1 MYFSTCLQPLFI
13 FRYKLWHYTGK
24 LLDERRVSELWEVKH
39 LSLLM
44 YAMIYAIEKT
54 LNPLNFFGS
63 LCQFFFWQ
71 VKWQPVP
78 DGKFKE
84 PTIDYSAAVSATTQE
99 QQKSQCYCSLL

>member
-1 MYFSTCLQPLFI
+1 MCT
-13 FRYKLWHYTGK
+13 
-24 LLDERRVSELWEVKH
+24 
-39 LSLLM
+39 
-44 YAMIYAIEKT
+44 MIYTIDIFQSI
-54 LNPLNFFGS
+54 N
-63 LCQFFFWQ
+63 FFFWQ

>member
-1 MYFSTCLQPLFI
+1 
-13 FRYKLWHYTGK
+13 
-24 LLDERRVSELWEVKH
+24 
-39 LSLLM
+39 M

-54 LNPLNFFGS
+54 LNPLNFFGF

-99 QQKSQCYCSLL
+99 QQKCQCEKIKYVILVFIKPSQ

>member
-1 MYFSTCLQPLFI
+1 MQLKKHWILLI
-13 FRYKLWHYTGK
+13 F
-24 LLDERRVSELWEVKH
+24 LDPYV
-39 LSLLM
+39 
-44 YAMIYAIEKT
+44 
-54 LNPLNFFGS
+54 N
-63 LCQFFFWQ
+63 FFFWQ

>member
-1 MYFSTCLQPLFI
+1 
-13 FRYKLWHYTGK
+13 
-24 LLDERRVSELWEVKH
+24 
-39 LSLLM
+39 M
-44 YAMIYAIEKT
+44 YAIIYAIEKT

-63 LCQFFFWQ
+63 LCFFLFWQ

-99 QQKSQCYCSLL
+99 QQKSQCEKIKYVILVFIKPSQ

>member
-1 MYFSTCLQPLFI
+1 MYFSTCVPLLFI
-13 FRYKLWHYTGK
+13 FSYKLWHYTGK

-54 LNPLNFFGS
+54 LNPLNFFGF

-71 VKWQPVP
+71 VKWRPVP